1 MARDFIM
8 QIASS
13 SGRMKKGNVTDYFI
27 LADHKVPYW
36 LIKITFVAKAV
47 TAVRLG
53 IKSKLVIMGISTS
66 DTILG
71 LWFFSLTISSF

>member
-1 MARDFIM
+1 MILTRD
-8 QIASS
+8 
-13 SGRMKKGNVTDYFI
+13 I
-27 LADHKVPYW
+27 LNW
-36 LIKITFVAKAV
+36 LIKITFLGKVE